1 MSVDCVP
8 TIRGLNVEAKAIQS
22 CVKELTRH
30 TNDERTSLKKNAE
43 RVSDINEEM
52 VAIFT

>member
-1 MSVDCVP
+1 MSVECVP
-8 TIRGLNVEAKAIQS
+8 TIRRLNVEVKTIQS

-30 TNDERTSLKKNAE
+30 VDDERLSLKKNAE